1 MNFTNQN
8 QKRNRKLISVS
19 AGIYGSKKWV
29 LTEKYEKRIPAAEMR
44 FLRSTL
50 GVTSQDRL
58 TNEAI
63 RKALKV
69 NSFNDTVSKYRDS
82 WLNHITQMHY
92 SHFLQ
97 YKHIRKEKCRPP
109 KEEMDKSHL
118 RSRN

>member
-1 MNFTNQN
+1 
-8 QKRNRKLISVS
+8 
-19 AGIYGSKKWV
+19 
-29 LTEKYEKRIPAAEMR
+29 MR

-82 WLNHITQMHY
+82 WLNHITQMDY
-92 SHFLQ
+92 SDFLQ
-97 YKHIRKEKCRPP
+97 YMLSYKHTRKEKCRPP